1 MNDKIIQ
8 TVCKTWNRSLDDV
21 CGRSRNQDVVYTRM
35 TIAYFLRQYTKLSTT
50 EIGRLINRDHSTIV
64 HYLKAYESEFRFN
77 KEFRNFAKSIK
88 EELDDIPKDPF
99 ALEIE
104 EEFNEIYGYGT

>member
-8 TVCKTWNRSLDDV
+8 TVCRKWNVSIDDV
-21 CGRSRNQDVVYTRM
+21 CGRSRKQEVVYTRM
-35 TIAYFLRQYTKLSTT
+35 IIAYFLRQYTTLSTT
-50 EIGRLINRDHSTIV
+50 KIGRLINRDHSTII
-64 HYLKAYESEFRFN
+64 HYLKTYDSEFRFN
-77 KEFRNFAKSIK
+77 KDFRNFAESIK

-104 EEFNEIYGYGT
+104 EEFNEIYG